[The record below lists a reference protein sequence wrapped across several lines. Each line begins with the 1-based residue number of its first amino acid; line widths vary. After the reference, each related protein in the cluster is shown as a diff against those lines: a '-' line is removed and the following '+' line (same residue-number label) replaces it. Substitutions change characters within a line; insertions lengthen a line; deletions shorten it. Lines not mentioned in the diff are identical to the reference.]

1 MNNSLKLLAKEA
13 RERLKTAG
21 EYAGKPTTS
30 YLSASSSYMVVANI
44 RKIEDDPLFAKVKR
58 VLERSRDEIVA
69 NPISYVVDK
78 KLLLTMNYDERERY
92 LLKISKKFNEIKD
105 YIETNHLI
113 GSEFGEI

>member
-44 RKIEDDPLFAKVKR
+44 RKIEDDPLFLKVKK
-58 VLERSRDEIVA
+58 VLEKSKDEIIA
-69 NPISYVVDK
+69 NPIMYVVDK
-78 KLLLTMNYDERERY
+78 KLFATLNHDQRERY
-92 LLKISKKFNEIKD
+92 LLKVSKKFNEIKD
-105 YIETNHLI
+105 YIESNNLI
-113 GSEFGEI
+113 APEFGQI